1 MAEQDF
7 KGLIQVYTGDGK
19 GKTTAALGQAV
30 RACGQGLRV
39 IFIQFLKG
47 QEGGEHLFAEKL
59 KQQTDCRGR
68 GGGLAMTDK
77 REPAGDEAILPQT
90 QKRHCEEP
98 AGDEAILPQ
107 TQKRHCGEPAGDEA
121 ILPFEMIKFGQGDL
135 FKKSEQELLQETMQ
149 AYEFA
154 QKALVSGKY
163 DMVILDEIF
172 IAHWRSLLSLQQILD
187 LMQKK
192 PGQVE
197 LVMTGRKAPQ
207 EVVKL
212 ADLVTE
218 MLSIK
223 HPFTE
228 GIQQRKGI
236 EY

>member
-77 REPAGDEAILPQT
+77 REPAGDEAILPQK

-98 AGDEAILPQ
+98 AGDEAILP
-107 TQKRHCGEPAGDEA
+107 
-121 ILPFEMIKFGQGDL
+121 FEIIKFGQGDL